1 MKKIT
6 LSIVIIL
13 IMVLSNFRSNGQV
26 DIVSHAGL
34 STYYVGW
41 NAAQAYPLNI
51 THNAAQPINFLT
63 NSIQQMT
70 ILGSGNVGFVG
81 IGKSFTSPASLLSVD
96 GTNNPTGEVFRTNC
110 PSGTTTIWRM
120 IRAGN
125 EYGSFFSGVDSNF
138 YKKKTILRSFC

>member
-1 MKKIT
+1 MKKTIKNMGMILLLVILPLISRAQWYT
-6 LSIVIIL
+6 VGNALSGGEWL
-13 IMVLSNFRSNGQV
+13 G
-26 DIVSHAGL
+26 A
-34 STYYVGW
+34 ST
-41 NAAQAYPLNI
+41 AF
-51 THNAAQPINFLT
+51 PINFKT
-63 NSIQQMT
+63 NNIQQMT

-96 GTNNPTGEVFRTNC
+96 GTLNPTGEVFRTNC